1 MVRERRPLTVGRRIP
16 SREAHGRGCREEE
29 ASTCYKSEKRL
40 TREVAEAVW
49 WRAGMGGVLL
59 VHTLYIARSFASPSL
74 LNPFSSSSPAFLFP
88 LLPSLSPRR
97 RSHVNTTGGRRR
109 PVHLHALPA
118 VRVYRHGRPVSVA
131 RRPPGGSVLPRTSQR
146 EQPRGGWWGAW
157 RGRRFRTSGRSGGWP
172 CSDVGGG
179 GGERWS
185 FSGTRG
191 GGGGVRGDMCWRGYT
206 CAMRRCVH
214 QHAHEL
220 DQTRTVFQRRDVLP
234 FLRTYDND
242 LITAT
247 MIVSLLICSTN
258 L

>member
-1 MVRERRPLTVGRRIP
+1 MLRER
-16 SREAHGRGCREEE
+16 EE
-29 ASTCYKSEKRL
+29 

-59 VHTLYIARSFASPSL
+59 ERTVYTSRSLASPSL

-118 VRVYRHGRPVSVA
+118 VRVYRHGRPVPMA
-131 RRPPGGSVLPRTSQR
+131 RRPPGRSVLPRASQR

-179 GGERWS
+179 GAERWS
-185 FSGTRG
+185 FSETRG
-191 GGGGVRGDMCWRGYT
+191 GYGGVHGEVCWRSEKPFEL
-206 CAMRRCVH
+206 RRWVH

-220 DQTRTVFQRRDVLP
+220 DHPRELERRHGLLRS
-234 FLRTYDND
+234 LRTYDND
-242 LITAT
+242 LFTAT
-247 MIVSLLICSTN
+247 MIVSLQTCPITP
-258 L
+258 